1 MTRRTPP
8 PECVGRYELVEPWL
22 ASSAKVYTCKAV
34 RSFQDLRVKNLDPYT
49 YAYKPFGAD
58 KALAQ
63 ADESEGAY
71 IVTLIADD
79 GETIYVP
86 DTRIVS
92 YPNMGDYHYR
102 RTVLSV
108 DLGAIPDNISLDW
121 LIAKIKEET
130 TGIVGI
136 DPTVKIHETEIRDA
150 MTPEAH
156 ERAEAARMANKQNQ
170 VTTKAKLEIA
180 NTQLADLTQRYRELE
195 KYVTD
200 NALVKP

>member
-1 MTRRTPP
+1 MARRTPP
-8 PECVGRYELVEPWL
+8 IGCVGRYELVQPWV
-22 ASSAKVYTCKAV
+22 ASTAKVYTCKAI
-34 RSFQDLRVKNLDPYT
+34 RTFQDLRVKNIDPYT
-49 YAYKPFGAD
+49 YAYKPYGAEKTLVD
-58 KALAQ
+58 N
-63 ADESEGAY
+63 DEREGAC

-86 DTRIVS
+86 DTQIVS

-102 RTVLSV
+102 RAILSI
-108 DLGAIPDNISLDW
+108 DLGAIPDNLSLDW

-136 DPTVKIHETEIRDA
+136 DPQVKLHESEIRDA

-156 ERAEAARMANKQNQ
+156 ERAEAARAAARQNQ
-170 VTTKAKLEIA
+170 VTTKAQLEIA
-180 NTQLADLTQRYRELE
+180 KTQLSDLTLRYRELE

-200 NALVKP
+200 NDLLT